1 MSFFRGAR
9 SRGSAGG
16 GRRES
21 FLVTDPELPRQ
32 LAAFFGGA
40 YGSRRRR
47 PVTVDMLTL
56 ADVTGYFASERPPGP
71 AVKAA
76 ALLFAPH
83 PSGRQVFQV
92 FLDEADRVYAD
103 PSGTPYGRRII
114 ARRLDEEL
122 LGYLGGGELLIF
134 R

>member
-16 GRRES
+16 VRREA
-21 FLVTDPELPRQ
+21 FQVTDPELPRQ

-47 PVTVDMLTL
+47 PVTVDILTL
-56 ADVTGYFASERPPGP
+56 ADVTGYFASERPKGP

-83 PSGRQVFQV
+83 PSGRQVFHV

-114 ARRLDEEL
+114 ARRLDDEL

>member
-16 GRRES
+16 GRRDA

-40 YGSRRRR
+40 SGSRRRR
-47 PVTVDMLTL
+47 PVIVDMLTL
-56 ADVTGYFASERPPGP
+56 ADVTGYFASERPEGPG
-71 AVKAA
+71 VKAA

-92 FLDEADRVYAD
+92 FLDAADRVCAD
-103 PSGTPYGRRII
+103 ASGVPYGRRVI
-114 ARRLDEEL
+114 ARRLDDDL
-122 LGYLGGGELLIF
+122 LDYLGGGGLLIF

>member
-16 GRRES
+16 GRLDA

-40 YGSRRRR
+40 SGSRRRR

-71 AVKAA
+71 GVKAA

-92 FLDEADRVYAD
+92 FLDEEDRVCAD
-103 PSGTPYGRRII
+103 ASGAPYGRQVI
-114 ARRLDEEL
+114 ARRLDDEL
-122 LGYLGGGELLIF
+122 LGYLGGGDLLIF

>member
-9 SRGSAGG
+9 LRGSAGG
-16 GRRES
+16 GRHDA

-32 LAAFFGGA
+32 LAAVFGGA
-40 YGSRRRR
+40 AGSRRRR

-56 ADVTGYFASERPPGP
+56 ADVTSYFASERPQGP
-71 AVKAA
+71 DIKAT

-92 FLDEADRVYAD
+92 FLDEADRLCAD
-103 PSGTPYGRRII
+103 ASGTPYGRRII